1 MAIRPFRPVRAS
13 IGGTRSGSTA
23 DKDMKNIVEQF
34 RSWTAHMS
42 NSSGQVLLE
51 ALRPTYEK
59 SQVYCP
65 LLTGALRS
73 SGYLEIRRVG
83 LLRGWQ
89 AEIGYGRGG
98 QPSYAVT
105 VHEKPVFHRP
115 PTRHKWL
122 QQALQED
129 GEEIQR
135 RIREG
140 FKNASGT

>member
-1 MAIRPFRPVRAS
+1 MALKPFRPIRAS
-13 IGGTRSGSTA
+13 IGGTRDGSTA
-23 DKDMKNIVEQF
+23 AREMQQVVDQF
-34 RSWTAHMS
+34 KSWTLHMT

-59 SQVYCP
+59 SRTYCP
-65 LLTGALRS
+65 VLTGALID
-73 SGYLEIRRVG
+73 SGYIEVRRVG

-105 VHEKPVFHRP
+105 VHEKPVYHRP

-122 QQALQED
+122 QTALQED
-129 GEEIQR
+129 GNEIQQ

-140 FKNASGT
+140 FKTASGT